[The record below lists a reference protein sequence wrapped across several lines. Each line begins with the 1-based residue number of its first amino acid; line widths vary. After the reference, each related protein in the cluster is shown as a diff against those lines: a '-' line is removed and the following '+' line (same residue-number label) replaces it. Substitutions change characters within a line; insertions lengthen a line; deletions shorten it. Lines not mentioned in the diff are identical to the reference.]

1 MPHLRLSKVILVHL
15 VVRKPGGDHRPCAEQ
30 YLRRYCT

>member
-1 MPHLRLSKVILVHL
+1 VILVHL
-15 VVRKPGGDHRPCAEQ
+15 VDLVRKPGGDHRPRAEQ